1 MDRDYCYTGDHD
13 ELVYDYITGVYS
25 VRNGV
30 IGAEAAKQDGAV
42 RKVFE
47 EVFKGVSVGPTLHS
61 RIIAYCKGIMSRDGN
76 VEWVGSN
83 LLGTETIRF
92 YTTDRDRFFDEVLE
106 VDEDYLNEL
115 LHGTDLNMSWKVT
128 SDTFNL
134 AVTYLVHLYL
144 PLVEKDKKAKE
155 AIVEMV
161 SLLQFKFYSS
171 IYAHFFKKPVDLPAA
186 EGTYAALSLKFA
198 IKQLGSWGAVI
209 RERSEYFVSKESPHM
224 SAIRKFQESKLIIYF
239 VSDLNTRTKQT
250 VKDYYGVLDSV
261 RSNNNRI
268 NTQSAKVEIDGE
280 SIIRDRTTAYNTART
295 YLLETSTNLSS
306 FYKNELVAVVLEL
319 VPKASQS
326 ALRDVLSY
334 MAQLPFG
341 KEREKVEYMMG
352 LTLEHAF
359 EYVAV
364 NRIRF
369 TDASLLLTK
378 MRALYMSSKTS
389 DTRILELRTGLESFA
404 KKNTHLRNNAALS
417 AIRNAIMLYFLL
429 RAVSSSMYE

>member
-1 MDRDYCYTGDHD
+1 MDRDYCYTGAHD

-25 VRNGV
+25 MRNGV
-30 IGAEAAKQDGAV
+30 IGTEASKQDGSV

-61 RIIAYCKGIMSRDGN
+61 RIIAYCKAIMTRDGN
-76 VEWVGSN
+76 VEWTGSN

-161 SLLQFKFYSS
+161 ALLQFKFYSS

-209 RERSEYFVSKESPHM
+209 RERSEYFVSKESPHT
-224 SAIRKFQESKLIIYF
+224 SAIRKFQESKSIIYF
-239 VSDLNTRTKQT
+239 ISDLNTRTKQT
-250 VKDYYGVLDSV
+250 VKDYYGVLDTV

-268 NTQSAKVEIDGE
+268 NTQSAKIEIDGE

-295 YLLETSTNLSS
+295 YLLESSTNISS

-326 ALRDVLSY
+326 ALRDVLGY

-341 KEREKVEYMMG
+341 KERESIERMMG

-364 NRIRF
+364 NRIQFR
-369 TDASLLLTK
+369 DASLLLTK

-389 DTRILELRTGLESFA
+389 DTRILELRTGLETFA

-429 RAVSSSMYE
+429 RAVSSSM

>member
-1 MDRDYCYTGDHD
+1 MDRDYCYTGSYD
-13 ELVYDYITGVYS
+13 ELIYDYVTGMYKD
-25 VRNGV
+25 RNVQLGV
-30 IGAEAAKQDGAV
+30 ESAKKDGAA

-47 EVFKGVSVGPTLHS
+47 EVFKNVKVGPTLHA
-61 RIIAYCKGIMSRDGN
+61 RIIAYCKNILTREGN
-76 VEWVGSN
+76 VEWMGSN

-106 VDEDYLNEL
+106 VDEDYLTEL
-115 LHGTDLNMSWKVT
+115 LHSTDLNMSWKVT

-134 AVTYLVHLYL
+134 AVTYMVHLYL
-144 PLVEKDKKAKE
+144 PIIDKDKKAYE
-155 AIVEMV
+155 AIVELV

-209 RERSEYFVSKESPHM
+209 KERSEYFVSKDSPHVT
-224 SAIRKFQESKLIIYF
+224 ALRKFQESKLIIYF
-239 VSDLNTRTKQT
+239 ISDLNTRTKQT
-250 VKDYYGVLDSV
+250 VKDYYAVLDAV

-268 NTQSAKVEIDGE
+268 GVQSAKVELDGE
-280 SIIRDRTTAYNTART
+280 AIIRDRVSAYTTARS
-295 YLLETSTNLSS
+295 YLLESSTNVSS

-319 VPKASQS
+319 VPKASNS
-326 ALRDVLSY
+326 ALRDLLTY
-334 MAQLPFG
+334 TAQLPFG
-341 KEREKVEYMMG
+341 KEREKIERMME

-369 TDASLLLTK
+369 NDAATLLTK

-389 DTRILELRTGLESFA
+389 DSRILELRKTLEDYA
-404 KKNTHLRNNAALS
+404 KRNTHLRNNAALS
-417 AIRNAIMLYFLL
+417 AIRNALMLYFLL
-429 RAVSSSMYE
+429 RAVSSNMYE

>member
-1 MDRDYCYTGDHD
+1 MDRDYCYTGAHD

-25 VRNGV
+25 MRNGV
-30 IGAEAAKQDGAV
+30 IGAEATKQDGAV

-47 EVFKGVSVGPTLHS
+47 EVFKGVTVGPTLHS

-209 RERSEYFVSKESPHM
+209 RERSEYFVSKESPHTN
-224 SAIRKFQESKLIIYF
+224 AIRKFQESKLIIYF

-250 VKDYYGVLDSV
+250 IKDYYGVLDTV

-306 FYKNELVAVVLEL
+306 FYKNELIAVVLEL

-341 KEREKVEYMMG
+341 KEREKVEHMMG